1 MIEAPDAII
10 CGSCVELCRDI
21 VGAHRVKLRC
31 GADAAIYENTDDDC

>member
-21 VGAHRVKLRC
+21 VGAHRVKLAC
-31 GADAAIYENTDDDC
+31 GPDAGIYENHDGDH